1 MRSVLQRA
9 RDRGVKFNKDK
20 IQFKVSSVTYMG
32 NIVSEHGLKPDK
44 RKVQAIVDMPP
55 PNDVPSLQR
64 LLGMAR
70 YLSQYIPNESTITDP
85 MRELLKKN
93 VDWQLTKSHD
103 AALQQLKKVMVES
116 PTLTFCDVTQ
126 PVTIQCDASQAG
138 LGASLLQHGKPVAY
152 ASRSLSNTEKNYAQ
166 IEKEMLSITFAVRKF
181 HQYIYG
187 KECVVVEND
196 HKPLETIMKKP
207 LTKCRLDYSA

>member
-1 MRSVLQRA
+1 
-9 RDRGVKFNKDK
+9 
-20 IQFKVSSVTYMG
+20 MG
-32 NIVSEHGLKPDK
+32 NIFSEHGLKPDR

-55 PNDVPSLQR
+55 PNDEPSLQR

-70 YLSQYIPNESTITDP
+70 YLSQYIPNESTITAP

-93 VDWQLTKSHD
+93 VNWLWTKSHD
-103 AALQQLKKVMVES
+103 AALQQLKKALVES
-116 PTLTFCDVTQ
+116 PTLTFYDVTQ
-126 PVTIQCDASQAG
+126 PVTIRCDASQAG

-152 ASRSLSNTEKNYAQ
+152 ASRSMSNAEKNYAQ

-187 KECVVVEND
+187 K
-196 HKPLETIMKKP
+196 
-207 LTKCRLDYSA
+207 

>member
-1 MRSVLQRA
+1 M
-9 RDRGVKFNKDK
+9 
-20 IQFKVSSVTYMG
+20 YMG

-55 PNDVPSLQR
+55 PNDVPSLRR

-70 YLSQYIPNESTITDP
+70 YLSQYIPNESTITAP

-93 VDWQLTKSHD
+93 VDWQWTKSHD
-103 AALQQLKKVMVES
+103 AALQQLKKALVES
-116 PTLTFCDVTQ
+116 PTLTFYDVTQ

-138 LGASLLQHGKPVAY
+138 LGASLLQHGKPVTY
-152 ASRSLSNTEKNYAQ
+152 ASRSMSNAEKNYAQ
-166 IEKEMLSITFAVRKF
+166 IEKEMLSITFAVRKI

-187 KECVVVEND
+187 KECVVDEND
-196 HKPLETIMKKP
+196 HKPLRDDHEKNH
-207 LTKCRLDYSA
+207 